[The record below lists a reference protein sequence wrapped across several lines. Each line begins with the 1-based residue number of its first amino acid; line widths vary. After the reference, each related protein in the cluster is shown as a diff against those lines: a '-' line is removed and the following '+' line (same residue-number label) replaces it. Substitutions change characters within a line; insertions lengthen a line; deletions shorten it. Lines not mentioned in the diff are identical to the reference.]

1 MMEKQMLSQAVRH
14 SIDHWVQKF
23 PEGKQKSALLPAL
36 MVAQEANNN
45 YLSKEL
51 IEAVADYL
59 KIPVSS
65 AMEVAS
71 FYDMYN
77 LKPVGKHKIDICT
90 NISCM
95 LSGSDKIVSCF
106 EKRLKIKLG
115 ETSEDGKYTLKAV
128 ECLGACTAAPM
139 CQVGNDYHEN
149 LTPEKVN
156 ALIDKMEAQD
166 A

>member
-1 MMEKQMLSQAVRH
+1 MTTILSKDVCDA
-14 SIDHWVQKF
+14 IDHWVQKF
-23 PEGKQKSALLPAL
+23 PDGKQKSALLPAL
-36 MVAQEANNN
+36 MVAQEANKN

-95 LSGSDKIVSCF
+95 LNGCQGIVEAF
-106 EKRLKIKLG
+106 EKRCGVKLG
-115 ETSEDGKYTLKAV
+115 ETSEDGKFTLKAV
-128 ECLGACTAAPM
+128 ECLGACVGAPM
-139 CQVGNDYHEN
+139 CQIGNEYHEN

-156 ALIDKMEAQD
+156 ALIGAMEAKHD
-166 A
+166 